1 MILEYFKVQ
10 SIKQYYLFLILL
22 EYFKNLT
29 MTLILLESKQAA
41 YQVMALPLL
50 ASSKFKP
57 TTTL

>member
-41 YQVMALPLL
+41 YQVMALPL
-50 ASSKFKP
+50 S
-57 TTTL
+57 